1 MLRPCPPLQINLHR
15 FIESCSVPEVMRDE
29 IISMKFDLSQPG
41 TSSVRHHP
49 VDPSE
54 LLCGQLGPSQVNL
67 LQT

>member
-1 MLRPCPPLQINLHR
+1 
-15 FIESCSVPEVMRDE
+15 MRDE

-41 TSSVRHHP
+41 TSSVRHHS